1 MFRRCVNK
9 KLRMARPFSNN
20 MNQEAIQSVKGGMR
34 PLIKMIWT
42 EKARFSGLMLLSVV
56 QGSLFLVIP
65 LTLKEIQRLSNIRV
79 ETEEERELRLKNS
92 PKKDENTQSPPKN
105 NEKEGKTETKNEK
118 EALDFSPGLILDKIK
133 ETLGLNRIHEAKVL
147 SIEELNQEYIRFVQ
161 VFGSIFV
168 LGAFIGFRRHLLSRK
183 LDNIMAIILRRKLYR
198 EILSKNYELFIGKNI
213 NSSTVTQK
221 IVTNVEN
228 VTTDLMMIFV
238 GYARGA
244 CFLGAGSMMMISQL
258 PEFTMACTALL
269 GGLAVSAKWFNSKVY
284 LASKKKT
291 ETLTNLSSYI
301 GDQSNNIMTVSI
313 HLAVMSAQEY

>member
-1 MFRRCVNK
+1 M
-9 KLRMARPFSNN
+9 
-20 MNQEAIQSVKGGMR
+20 
-34 PLIKMIWT
+34 
-42 EKARFSGLMLLSVV
+42 
-56 QGSLFLVIP
+56 
-65 LTLKEIQRLSNIRV
+65 SNIRV

-244 CFLGAGSMMMISQL
+244 CFLGAGSMMMIS
-258 PEFTMACTALL
+258 
-269 GGLAVSAKWFNSKVY
+269 
-284 LASKKKT
+284 
-291 ETLTNLSSYI
+291 
-301 GDQSNNIMTVSI
+301 
-313 HLAVMSAQEY
+313 